1 MQAVTL
7 RETFFELWVTKFE
20 SIQQGSV
27 LDKDHQTPSLPQK
40 EPMVRF
46 LLAYVSDDFKMKKN
60 VQKILFYEIFKHLR
74 KNSLHFFRLKIV

>member
-60 VQKILFYEIFKHLR
+60 VQKILFYRNFQTFK
-74 KNSLHFFRLKIV
+74 KKFFTFFSS